1 MCFSVIPAIDV
12 AERRLARWTVDGA
25 VALDAFEGDPV
36 EAARAF
42 THDGAT
48 WLHVVDI
55 DHAVRGRDPEVS
67 PIVRIRDALP
77 DVRIQAS
84 GGVLHGDVE
93 TYISAGAERVVLG
106 SAALLDEGAT
116 EALLAGRGGSVVVGI
131 EVDDGRI
138 RSRGPEP
145 AELDLMETLGWL
157 VAAGAQT
164 FLVTAVARVGLLDG
178 PDLETIRRVVRAGRP
193 VLAAGGFSSLEDLRA
208 ARTAGAVGAVVG
220 RAALEGSLDLPAA
233 FDWAA
238 GA

>member
-1 MCFSVIPAIDV
+1 MVFSVIPAIDV
-12 AERRLARWTVDGA
+12 AGGHLARWTLDGPQ
-25 VALDAFEGDPV
+25 ALEAFGGDPV
-36 EAARAF
+36 QAARAF
-42 THDGAT
+42 TRDGAT

-84 GGVLHGDVE
+84 GGALHGDVE
-93 TYISAGAERVVLG
+93 TYHSAGAERVVLG

-116 EALLAGRGGSVVVGI
+116 EVLLAGRGDSVVVGI
-131 EVDDGRI
+131 EVEDGRI
-138 RSRGPEP
+138 RARGHGPV
-145 AELDLMETLGWL
+145 ELDLMETLGWL

-164 FLVTAVARVGLLDG
+164 FLVTAVGRVGLLEG

-220 RAALEGSLDLPAA
+220 RAALAGSLDLPAA